1 VFGNVIEELKA
12 PYDGVVIGFWSVP
25 VIRPATGGTC
35 LRKSWTIKGDLT
47 SRMQINGCILK

>member
-25 VIRPATGGTC
+25 VIRP
-35 LRKSWTIKGDLT
+35 GDWWYLFAK
-47 SRMQINGCILK
+47 ILDDKR